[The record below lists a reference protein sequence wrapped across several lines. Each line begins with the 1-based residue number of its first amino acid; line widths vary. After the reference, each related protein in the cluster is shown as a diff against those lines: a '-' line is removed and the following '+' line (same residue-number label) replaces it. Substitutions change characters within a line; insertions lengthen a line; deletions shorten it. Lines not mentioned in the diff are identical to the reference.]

1 MKVKSFMQ
9 QVKIYIISTLFI
21 LGLLVSPTISFE
33 EKVDIA
39 LKFESGVS
47 VKKDISKGTFYSIIY
62 ISKTDSKTNLDFILS
77 DHRFGSS
84 KLDNSNPEE
93 NFSSFSYK
101 NNSNKY
107 NYYINRS
114 DNSYVLAK
122 SIHQLKSIRV

>member
-1 MKVKSFMQ
+1 MQ

-33 EKVDIA
+33 ERVDIA

-77 DHRFGSS
+77 DHR
-84 KLDNSNPEE
+84 LDHQNLIILIQR
-93 NFSSFSYK
+93 K
-101 NNSNKY
+101 
-107 NYYINRS
+107 I
-114 DNSYVLAK
+114 LAHLAIK
-122 SIHQLKSIRV
+122 ITLTSIIII